1 MSTLVGPLLS
11 LFLGLSEPEES
22 RIPPPPP
29 LPVPS
34 EAAVLRSLADW
45 LWRDSPFRVSLLFDV
60 DRSIGSEGAKAT
72 PPEVLRELEAWSRSV
87 RPARTMSFEFQSFVY
102 DAAAGTEFR
111 SRGVATSTGNE
122 IRVEAQP
129 QLGLHDGP
137 SLRRG
142 RDGRPLRVVM
152 TDAELLTSDGREVSA
167 VGPGRKR
174 THIATFPPL
183 AVAPDMVTQ
192 LFFSVPQLRL
202 LDPFSEFDA
211 AARARA
217 YRVSFGPRHEPG
229 RQIHLVLVGKSADWQ
244 REFDRAEV
252 LLKANTYEPMALRWI
267 EPGAIREAVYV
278 YRNVSRK

>member
-11 LFLGLSEPEES
+11 LLLGLSEPEES

-34 EAAVLRSLADW
+34 EAAVLRSLTDW
-45 LWRDSPFRVSLLFDV
+45 LWRDSPFRVSPLFDV
-60 DRSIGSEGAKAT
+60 DRAEGLEGAKAT

-87 RPARTMSFEFQSFVY
+87 RPARTISFEFQSFVY
-102 DAAAGTEFR
+102 AAAAGTEFR
-111 SRGVATSTGNE
+111 SRGIATSTGKE

-129 QLGLHDGP
+129 RLGLHNGP

-142 RDGRPLRVVM
+142 RDGRPLRVV
-152 TDAELLTSDGREVSA
+152 TADAEVLTSDRREVSTA
-167 VGPGRKR
+167 GSRRKR
-174 THIATFPPL
+174 TRIATFPPQ

-192 LFFSVPQLRL
+192 PFFSVPQLRL
-202 LDPFSEFDA
+202 LDPFYEFDA

-217 YRVSFGPRHEPG
+217 YRVSFGPRHLPG

-244 REFDRAEV
+244 REFDRVEV
-252 LLKANTYEPMALRWI
+252 LLKPHTHEPIAIRWI
-267 EPGAIREAVYV
+267 EPGATRETIYV
-278 YRNVSRK
+278 FKNVSRK